1 MRLFLILVLTFD
13 VKIHSMS
20 VKTYYTEQAE
30 EVTFENLPQELQ
42 ERLTKSNVGLI
53 LEMKFLADDE
63 NVFQTARMCEKQGL
77 NVTVEDVEAVI
88 KAEEVYLR
96 QIGVM

>member
-1 MRLFLILVLTFD
+1 MKIAAFSFLVLTFD

-42 ERLTKSNVGLI
+42 ERLTKSNVGS
-53 LEMKFLADDE
+53 AVRG
-63 NVFQTARMCEKQGL
+63 VFTARPG
-77 NVTVEDVEAVI
+77 
-88 KAEEVYLR
+88 
-96 QIGVM
+96 GVRG

>member
-1 MRLFLILVLTFD
+1 
-13 VKIHSMS
+13 MS
-20 VKTYYTEQAE
+20 NIVYDTIKAE
-30 EVTFENLPQELQ
+30 EVTFENLPQELK

-53 LEMKFLADDE
+53 LEMKFLADNED
-63 NVFQTARMCEKQGL
+63 VFQTARMCEKQGL
-77 NVTVEDVEAVI
+77 NVTVEDIEAVI